1 MAIYP
6 VQIPN
11 RSTMYVEGTKGAI
24 TAKLKS
30 LGYTK
35 FTITEAISKTK
46 LIHAYGPEKRTVIMG
61 INETIKRIKN
71 TAKLKVLAIKK
82 I

>member
-35 FTITEAISKTK
+35 FTITFLNRSYNLEREAIF
-46 LIHAYGPEKRTVIMG
+46 PEMAADTLYRDVTHFHIAQNLFRYM
-61 INETIKRIKN
+61 E
-71 TAKLKVLAIKK
+71 
-82 I
+82 